1 VPRSE
6 PAPIDADVRAVVESA
21 HLVFAATVTPD
32 GQPNLSPKGTIRVWD
47 DGHLFFLDIASPKT
61 RANLEHNPKIELN
74 VVEHLSRR
82 GYRFF
87 GTATLHRDDD
97 VFREALRRVFAE
109 EKAAYPVSCVVLV
122 AVERREALV
131 SPGYMHVDSERAMRE
146 AWRVRRATLDA
157 SFDDHAS
164 AQPFTPEPHEP
175 AAPAHAPAP
184 APAPAPSD
192 GAD

>member
-1 VPRSE
+1 VPRSDA
-6 PAPIDADVRAVVESA
+6 APIVDADVRAVVESA

-47 DGHLFFLDIASPKT
+47 DHHLFFLDIASPNT

-97 VFREALRRVFAE
+97 VYRDAMRRVVAE
-109 EKAAYPVSCVVLV
+109 EGAGYPVHCVVLV
-122 AVERREALV
+122 EVERMDALV
-131 SPGYMHVDSERAMRE
+131 SPGYLHTPTERAMRDS
-146 AWRVRRATLDA
+146 WRTRRAALDA
-157 SFDDHAS
+157 AFEQHAS
-164 AQPFTPEPHEP
+164 AYPFDPESQR
-175 AAPAHAPAP
+175 APA
-184 APAPAPSD
+184 S